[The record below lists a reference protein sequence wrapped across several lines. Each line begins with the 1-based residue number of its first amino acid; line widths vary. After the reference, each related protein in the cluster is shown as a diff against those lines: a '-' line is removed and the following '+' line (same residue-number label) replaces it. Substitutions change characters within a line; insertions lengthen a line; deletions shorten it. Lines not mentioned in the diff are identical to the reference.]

1 LLKNLINLFR
11 RKEVKT
17 QIPIRRFRKIYRLK
31 YLDEE
36 EETEEK
42 TTKPVE
48 KTSKKGGKRSS
59 SKSKSESRK
68 NEKRKSESVDDVE
81 GAIELLI
88 EAAKKLACPFC
99 KARIVH
105 EVQYLL
111 TYDYKSKLIESGVDP
126 KDVDTVF
133 EERYAKIVNKRV
145 EKIRKELGVH
155 EFELRE
161 SAKAK
166 AKELLG

>member
-1 LLKNLINLFR
+1 VLKSLVNLFR
-11 RKEVKT
+11 RKEIKTVTPVK
-17 QIPIRRFRKIYRLK
+17 RVKKVYRLK
-31 YLDEE
+31 YSDEVQE
-36 EETEEK
+36 PEETTELVEEK
-42 TTKPVE
+42 GKKVE
-48 KTSKKGGKRSS
+48 KKSE
-59 SKSKSESRK
+59 SKSKKRDRK
-68 NEKRKSESVDDVE
+68 EKRRKSENFDDVE

-99 KARIVH
+99 RARIVH
-105 EVQYLL
+105 EIKYLL